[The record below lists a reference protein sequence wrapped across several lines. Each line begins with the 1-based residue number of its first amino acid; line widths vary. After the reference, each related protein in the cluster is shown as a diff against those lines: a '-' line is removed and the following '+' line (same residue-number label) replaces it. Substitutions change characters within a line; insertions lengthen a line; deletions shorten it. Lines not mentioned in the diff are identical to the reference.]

1 MIPGEII
8 CSRESITLNEGL
20 KTKIITAENTGT
32 RPIQVGAHFHF
43 FEANRALAFDRGQAY
58 GFRPDIPSG
67 TAVRFEPGEKKEV
80 ALVEI
85 RGKRL
90 AFGLNNLTD
99 AQINDHTRDESL
111 HKAQLR
117 GFCSKGEGDVCS
129 H

>member
-67 TAVRFEPGEKKEV
+67 TAVRFEPGENAFLASV
-80 ALVEI
+80 FI
-85 RGKRL
+85 RLEPPPGPAPAKPL
-90 AFGLNNLTD
+90 PMGSPF
-99 AQINDHTRDESL
+99 
-111 HKAQLR
+111 
-117 GFCSKGEGDVCS
+117 
-129 H
+129 